1 MTLRRTPFHAL
12 ASAMGAQMGPVGG
25 GFLNVHSYGDVA
37 AEHLNTRAKV
47 GVQDLSTMGKID
59 VKGPEAEAL
68 VNHLIVNDAAAM
80 KPGQARYASV
90 CAPDGGVMDDLTV
103 FRLAEEHFLVV
114 SGSRNRLKMRDWFT
128 AHATGRRAYVTDLT
142 AAVAFPTVQGPNA
155 RALLQTLIE
164 DADLTALKRWNFTY
178 GTLDGTRVMISRT
191 GVTGE
196 LGFELFVP
204 ADEAAGVWNA
214 LFAAG
219 GGFGLKPY
227 GVKAMFTLGLEK
239 LYPAHGIDMD
249 ESNTPFHVGTDAF
262 IKFDKGDFIGREALL
277 RLRDEGAGT
286 AWVGLELTG
295 DTPAPDNCPVLL
307 GGCQIGHIT
316 YSDHGYSVGKVL
328 ASAHIARKFAVDG
341 QEVTVMGQTATVSR
355 KAFFDPEGARLRS

>member
-12 ASAMGAQMGPVGG
+12 ACAMGAQMGPVGG
-25 GFLNVHSYGDVA
+25 GFLNVHSYGDA
-37 AEHLNTRAKV
+37 RAEHLNTRANV
-47 GVQDLSTMGKID
+47 GLQDLSTMGKID
-59 VKGPEAEAL
+59 VKGPDAERL
-68 VNHLIVNDAAAM
+68 VNRLIVNDAAAM
-80 KPGQARYASV
+80 RAGQARYASV

-103 FRLAEEHFLVV
+103 FRLADEHFLVV
-114 SGSRNRLKMRDWFT
+114 SGSRNRLKMRDWFSQ
-128 AHATGRRAYVTDLT
+128 HAQGLRAYVTDQT
-142 AAVAFPTVQGPNA
+142 AAIAFPTIQGPNA
-155 RALLQTLIE
+155 RRLLQSLIE
-164 DADLTALKRWNFTY
+164 DADLTALKRWHFTF

-219 GGFGLKPY
+219 GAFGLRPY
-227 GVKAMFTLGLEK
+227 GVQAMFSLGLEK

-277 RLRDEGAGT
+277 RLREQGVPT
-286 AWVGLELTG
+286 AWVGLELAL
-295 DTPAPDNCPVLL
+295 DHPAPENAAVMAE
-307 GGCQIGHIT
+307 GRQIGHIT
-316 YSDHGYSVGKVL
+316 FSDHGHSLGATL
-328 ASAHIARKFAVDG
+328 ASAHIAREFALEG
-341 QEVTVMGQTATVSR
+341 QELSVLGAKATVRR
-355 KAFFDPEGARLRS
+355 KAFLDPEGLRLRS